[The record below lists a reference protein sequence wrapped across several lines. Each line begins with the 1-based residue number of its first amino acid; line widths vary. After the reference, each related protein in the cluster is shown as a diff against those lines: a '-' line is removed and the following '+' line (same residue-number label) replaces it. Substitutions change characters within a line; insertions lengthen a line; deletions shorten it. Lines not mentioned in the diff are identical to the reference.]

1 MEKASKVMYSI
12 ANIFN
17 WILLLTGI
25 AGIVLLSLMFT
36 GVIPNTSEYEGASL
50 IGAIIAVSVITF
62 FALITVLMVRRA
74 KADNSS
80 RGWDFLFIILGVLS
94 SNIFYIL
101 GGIFGLVAPRK

>member
-25 AGIVLLSLMFT
+25 TGIVLFSLMFT
-36 GVIPNTSEYEGASL
+36 GVIPNTSEYEGAAL

-62 FALITVLMVRRA
+62 FALITILMVRRA

-80 RGWDFLFIILGVLS
+80 KGWDFLFIILGVLS